1 MGFRGVLFGS
11 WRCSSILTA
20 QVSMASWG
28 AGGGRLGADLWDL
41 MKRLR
46 PPARQEVIETGAVRI
61 EEERHGS
68 QAFNFSRRTSTVSD
82 SSSRPFVRASVP
94 RSGSRSGTFLMTAL
108 PASKSTDLQLAAY
121 TSSRH
126 FFTAA
131 APEYARGSHWA
142 TGSASP

>member
-1 MGFRGVLFGS
+1 PVSHDSLGVAPTGDREPFGGRAAARHQDAILIPERQHRGAEGNG
-11 WRCSSILTA
+11 RKRRGAGC
-20 QVSMASWG
+20 
-28 AGGGRLGADLWDL
+28 AGGGRLGADPWGL

-94 RSGSRSGTFLMTAL
+94 RSGSRSGTFLMT
-108 PASKSTDLQLAAY
+108 
-121 TSSRH
+121 
-126 FFTAA
+126 
-131 APEYARGSHWA
+131 
-142 TGSASP
+142 